1 MPHRGLDVEGT
12 WVTPHLQRYHCEAE
26 GGLSCGEILCRPQG
40 AEDPSLFFS
49 CLSTQS
55 HFSVL
60 AWLLE
65 LQATLDEQLN
75 SHVSINVSN
84 MILAVQP
91 VRERFLA
98 MLWAAPRPAVLEFTE
113 VYRMPPS
120 RTANSLLHEIR
131 LIGHRTALDDFGSR
145 DVDMS
150 LLYDFDFDIVK
161 IDRSQIVDLTD
172 DRDQR
177 RRLADILRVLD
188 SRGRRHVVEG
198 IEDEET
204 YAILMDIGFRHF
216 QGFLFDEPKPLTHYI
231 ATEAVSD
238 RQLQNHSQ

>member
-65 LQATLDEQLN
+65 LQSTLDEQLN

-161 IDRSQIVDLTD
+161 IDRSQIVVNL
-172 DRDQR
+172 Q
-177 RRLADILRVLD
+177 
-188 SRGRRHVVEG
+188 
-198 IEDEET
+198 
-204 YAILMDIGFRHF
+204 
-216 QGFLFDEPKPLTHYI
+216 KPLHEIWLAARSGGFHYRFDGARWMDTKGHGEFFEHLTRC
-231 ATEAVSD
+231 ATEQAGRPLAFSA
-238 RQLQNHSQ
+238 Q